1 MHLLHSSQFIT
12 HLYYYTIYLYV
23 IHYFFLHPSHIIT
36 FFLCHTYS
44 YHIYLYTSFVSHC
57 MYHMHHKIPYNFSSI
72 NLSFLNILVCNHM
85 FLYYTYILPLH
96 IPYVLH
102 IFFHICLIIEF
113 FYFLFAQMHKPNAIW
128 PSTPY
133 IFFHTVIST
142 SYCNIQI
149 YFILSFLMFVLYIHS
164 IYVCITFS

>member
-1 MHLLHSSQFIT
+1 
-12 HLYYYTIYLYV
+12 
-23 IHYFFLHPSHIIT
+23 
-36 FFLCHTYS
+36 
-44 YHIYLYTSFVSHC
+44 

-102 IFFHICLIIEF
+102 IFFHICLIIEIFYFLFAQMHKPNAIWPSTPYIF
-113 FYFLFAQMHKPNAIW
+113 FHTVISTPYMLFIHSYVCVLYIHISIAHHKNYLFLFAQMHKPNAIW

-149 YFILSFLMFVLYIHS
+149 YFILSFLMFVL
-164 IYVCITFS
+164 